1 VRIAV
6 DARYLGAEYTGI
18 GVYSRHLLEALA
30 RLDHENEYLVVTH
43 TSFRGGL
50 DLADNF
56 EVVADASR
64 PVSLRTL
71 GTLQHALAPFD
82 ADVLHSLFPLAPLL
96 WRRKLVV
103 MAYDLQ
109 PLLDPQF
116 TGMRHPVTRSLYDL
130 FYRFSY
136 PACLRKADYVISTS
150 YATKQD
156 IKTLFPEVAEKV
168 LVVHGGI
175 APEEMRAPSAE
186 EIARVREKYDLP
198 RRYLFYL
205 GSTRPNK
212 NLMRMLEAFEEFC
225 RRHPEHGDLHWVMVL
240 SQDRFFE
247 PVFARIR
254 EHDLLSRVRIHEQ
267 VSEVE
272 KAVFLSQAEL
282 LFYVTKWEGF
292 GLPVLEAQGLGLPVL
307 ASTHASLPE
316 VCGTAA
322 LLADPDD
329 TDSIVEALEKFY
341 GEPGLRRVMIER
353 GLENIKRFTWEKV
366 AREVFALYTHLLS

>member
-1 VRIAV
+1 VRIAI
-6 DARYLGAEYTGI
+6 DARYLGAEFTGI
-18 GVYSRHLLEALA
+18 GVYSRHLLESLS

-43 TSFRGGL
+43 ASYRGAL
-50 DLADNF
+50 ELADNF
-56 EVVADASR
+56 EVVTDSSR

-71 GTLQHALAPFD
+71 CTMQRALAPFE

-96 WRRKLVV
+96 WRKKLVV

-116 TGMRHPVTRSLYDL
+116 TGMRHPVLRSLYDL

-156 IKTLFPEVAEKV
+156 IKMLFPDVAEKV

-175 APEEMRAPSAE
+175 APEEISRPSPE
-186 EIARVREKYDLP
+186 EIERVREKYDLP
-198 RRYLFYL
+198 RRFLFYL

-212 NLMRMLEAFEEFC
+212 NLMRMLEAFEEFS
-225 RRHPEHGDLHWVMVL
+225 RRHPEHHDLHWVMVV
-240 SQDRFFE
+240 SQDRFFD

-254 EHDLLSRVRIHEQ
+254 ERNLLGRVRIHEQ
-267 VSEVE
+267 VSEAE
-272 KAVFLSQAEL
+272 KAVFFSQAEL
-282 LFYVTKWEGF
+282 LYYVTKWEGF
-292 GLPVLEAQGLGLPVL
+292 GLPVLEAQGIGLPVL

-322 LLADPDD
+322 LMADPDD

-341 GEPGLRRVMIER
+341 ADPGLRRVMIER
-353 GLENIKRFTWEKV
+353 GLENVKRFNWDKV
-366 AREVFALYTHLLS
+366 AREVLALYTHLLA

>member
-1 VRIAV
+1 MRIAI

-18 GVYSRHLLEALA
+18 GVYSRHLLESLA

-43 TSFRGGL
+43 ASYRGGL
-50 DLADNF
+50 ELADNF
-56 EVVADASR
+56 EVVTDSSR

-71 GTLQHALAPFD
+71 CTMQRALAPFE

-96 WRRKLVV
+96 WRKKLVV

-116 TGMRHPVTRSLYDL
+116 TGMRHPVLRSLYDL

-156 IKTLFPEVAEKV
+156 IKMLFPDVAEKV

-175 APEEMRAPSAE
+175 APEEISRPSQE
-186 EIARVREKYDLP
+186 EIERVREKYDLP
-198 RRYLFYL
+198 RRFLFYL

-212 NLMRMLEAFEEFC
+212 NLMRMLEAFEEFTQ
-225 RRHPEHGDLHWVMVL
+225 RHPEHQDLHWVMVV
-240 SQDRFFE
+240 SQDRFFD
-247 PVFARIR
+247 PVFRRIR
-254 EHDLLSRVRIHEQ
+254 ERNLLGRVRIHEQ
-267 VSEVE
+267 VSEAE
-272 KAVFLSQAEL
+272 KGVFFSQAEL
-282 LFYVTKWEGF
+282 LYYVTKWEGF
-292 GLPVLEAQGLGLPVL
+292 GLPVLEAQGIGLPVL

-322 LLADPDD
+322 LMADPDD

-341 GEPGLRRVMIER
+341 GDPGLRRVMIER
-353 GLENIKRFTWEKV
+353 GLENVKRFNWEKV
-366 AREVFALYTHLLS
+366 AREVLALYTHLLT